1 MGGAVQHARAPPTTR
16 LPSFAGT
23 AAVVSPIKLI
33 HWNGADYEIPL
44 NKAQPG
50 AGAGP
55 LAQRVWDSLR
65 DIQYGRTPHEWS
77 VKIA

>member
-1 MGGAVQHARAPPTTR
+1 M
-16 LPSFAGT
+16 
-23 AAVVSPIKLI
+23 VSPVKLVQ
-33 HWNGADYEIPL
+33 WEGVDYNIPL
-44 NKAQPG
+44 NPADPS

-65 DIQYGRTPHEWS
+65 DIQYGRVQHPWS